1 MGLHRFR
8 KLSGRKIKTLTNNSF
23 SLNLE
28 FYVEPE
34 LHPLKRHSNFVY

>member
-1 MGLHRFR
+1 M
-8 KLSGRKIKTLTNNSF
+8 SGRKIKTLTNNSF

-28 FYVEPE
+28 FYAAAE